1 MSIYMCIYT
10 YINKHI
16 HVYIHLYIYI
26 YIYIYTHIY
35 IYIYIYTYIYWSR
48 SARIRQISLITIAQN
63 RIFLGRISFGFGADP
78 VARGSAGSERRI
90 FLFAIGPIERPQ
102 PQMGYIAL

>member
-1 MSIYMCIYT
+1 M
-10 YINKHI
+10 
-16 HVYIHLYIYI
+16 
-26 YIYIYTHIY
+26 Y
-35 IYIYIYTYIYWSR
+35 IYIYIYTYTYTYIHIYIYTYTYTHIYWSR
-48 SARIRQISLITIAQN
+48 SARIRQIPLITIPQN
-63 RIFLGRISFGFGADP
+63 RVSLGRISFGFGCDP